1 MATCYNCNKCKSAP
15 CGCEDKGLT
24 TPPACAQ
31 NTVDCPNPEPCA
43 ETFSDCCII
52 HNNDS
57 YVYITDANDLTFSV
71 LEGER
76 LCDTLQKLIATIYG
90 SCDFDL
96 PYIYGLK
103 STVVTSS
110 TINVVWTP
118 ITSVDYYTVYYS
130 TVATISWSNSGPI
143 NPSTS
148 PTHTITGLTPNTP
161 YYVYVTYTIGG
172 KESCRSVSLIITTL
186 N

>member
-52 HNNDS
+52 HNNDAF
-57 YVYITDANDLTFSV
+57 VYITEEDELTFSI
-71 LEGER
+71 LQGER
-76 LCDTLQKLIATIYG
+76 LCDTLQRLTAALFGGCGVSATYV
-90 SCDFDL
+90 
-96 PYIYGLK
+96 YGLK
-103 STVVTSS
+103 STAITSS
-110 TINVVWTP
+110 SINVVWTP
-118 ITSVDYYTVYYS
+118 VLLADTYTVYYA
-130 TVATISWSNSGPI
+130 TVAGMSWSNSGPI
-143 NPSTS
+143 TASTS
-148 PTHTITGLTPNTP
+148 PTYTITGLTPNTP
-161 YYVYVTYTIGG
+161 YYVYVTATIDG
-172 KESCRSVSLIITTL
+172 KQSCRSVSLIITTL

>member
-52 HNNDS
+52 HNNDAF
-57 YVYITDANDLTFSV
+57 VYITETDDLTFSV
-71 LEGER
+71 LQGER
-76 LCDTLQKLIATIYG
+76 LCDTLQRLTTAVFG
-90 SCDFDL
+90 SCEAGTS
-96 PYIYGLK
+96 YIYGLK

-118 ITSVDYYTVYYS
+118 VPLADSYTVYYA
-130 TVATISWSNSGPI
+130 TVAGMIWSNSGLI
-143 NPSTS
+143 TANTS
-148 PTHTITGLTPNTP
+148 PTYTITGLNTNTP
-161 YYVYVTYTIGG
+161 YYVYVTYTIDG

>member
-1 MATCYNCNKCKSAP
+1 MNCNKCNSKK

-52 HNNDS
+52 HNNDA
-57 YVYITDANDLTFSV
+57 YVYITEEDDLTFSV
-71 LEGER
+71 LQGER

-90 SCDFDL
+90 SCDFDF

-118 ITSVDYYTVYYS
+118 VPLADSYTVYYA
-130 TVATISWSNSGPI
+130 TVAGMSWSNSGPI
-143 NPSTS
+143 TASTS
-148 PTHTITGLTPNTP
+148 PTYTITGLSSNTP
-161 YYVYVTYTIGG
+161 YYVYVTYTIDA